1 MALNVKLEVFEGPL
15 DLLLHL
21 IEKNQINIYDIPI
34 SELTDQY
41 LSYLEG
47 LEQLDIGLASE
58 FLFMAATLLSI
69 KSRMLLPAEK
79 TGDMQ
84 KEVCAV
90 ADKEDPRME
99 LVEKL
104 IEYKKYKMIATA
116 LKEKEEKESRVFK
129 RKPEDLSFLFDG
141 EICLSE
147 VNFDDLISIFTCI
160 IKKGKIEGSQN
171 LRTILKDPLPLRV
184 RIKQVYKILL
194 KKKRMFFREFF
205 QENSSKLE
213 IIMTFLAILELIKLN
228 RVKVNQERLFG
239 DITVVLK
246 EEA

>member
-1 MALNVKLEVFEGPL
+1 MALNVKLEAFEGPL

-47 LEQLDIGLASE
+47 LDKLDIDIASE
-58 FLFMAATLLSI
+58 FLLMAATLLSI
-69 KSRMLLPAEK
+69 KSRMLLPTEK

-84 KEVCAV
+84 KEACAG
-90 ADKEDPRME
+90 ADREDPRME

-104 IEYKKYKMIATA
+104 MEYKKYKMIAMV
-116 LKEKEEKESRVFK
+116 LREKEEKESRVFK
-129 RKPEDLSFLFDG
+129 RKPEDFSFLFDG

-147 VNFDDLISIFTCI
+147 VNLDDLILIFTRI
-160 IKKGKIEGSQN
+160 IKKGKIEESQN
-171 LRTILKDPLPLRV
+171 LKTILKDPLPLRV
-184 RIKQVYKILL
+184 RVKQVYKILL

-228 RVKVNQERLFG
+228 RARVDQERLFG
-239 DITVVLK
+239 EITVVLK
-246 EEA
+246 EGG